1 MNPCEFCGSLNT
13 QKSHLSPLGFIKM
26 NRSKGFSEYEVF
38 WYCEEHYV
46 NNVTGF
52 WNKLKDK
59 LPDIGGAYMDD

>member
-38 WYCEEHYV
+38 WYCEKHYV

-52 WNKLKDK
+52 CNKLKDK

>member
-1 MNPCEFCGSLNT
+1 
-13 QKSHLSPLGFIKM
+13 
-26 NRSKGFSEYEVF
+26 
-38 WYCEEHYV
+38 V